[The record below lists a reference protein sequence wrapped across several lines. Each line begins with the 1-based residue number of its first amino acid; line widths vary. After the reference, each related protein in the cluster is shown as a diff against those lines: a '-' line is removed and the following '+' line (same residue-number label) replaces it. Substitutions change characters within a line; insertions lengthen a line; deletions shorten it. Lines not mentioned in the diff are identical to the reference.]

1 MKKSQTAV
9 AAMKKGS
16 LGRTMLACALAATL
30 AVPMGTGQLVGQA
43 FADDVVVDAPAETPA
58 VPADS
63 QNDLTIRGVDFM
75 TVNAADGLWDLFRVE
90 NGVGK
95 NIYLEV
101 EKDGSLI
108 APRFSYQ
115 IVEGQDADGEE
126 AADYAGNADSG
137 RIAQI
142 VSLRIGDMSAGKE
155 AASRTVQQVFADPN
169 NFPSYTVKVYDAK
182 RGGSVL
188 YEGTIC
194 PVYAKLVGI
203 DGSEEWKVMGIRT
216 VGDQD
221 QYADTIGAGSVYYK
235 NVTDANPLAFRCD
248 TTNAAGEPTVARA
261 ENDNKYVVSY
271 QQVEA
276 GAISGALK
284 YVDAD
289 GNIVDTELV
298 ENIGTGKEVAI
309 KKSFFKTTENSE
321 TGTAETRYYRV
332 IQRLNGTTVTLT
344 PEQATKQVR
353 VMEVENAKAGA
364 YQVTIKYVDENG
376 NLLWSDA
383 VDVKGKG
390 YQYTLPNSFSMS
402 AVAAA
407 NNEVT
412 TDREKGSWGVS
423 YYTLA
428 SWSIATNP
436 SNDNEAIQ
444 AQSSE
449 STEGDPVVS
458 FDAGEYP
465 AGRTVTAVYQSQATT
480 KEVNLT
486 IIEINGET
494 GDTIDKVSYTVTP
507 EQSATYTP
515 ARKGNM
521 VPWSGNMEPIT
532 YAWEDLEKGS
542 DVLRYVY
549 YVPEDY
555 MPAAAYDITVQ
566 YMNIANSQILRSET
580 ITVDPASNDYVNILG
595 EETVAVGSDT
605 YVRLAG
611 QETAIRHAPFSPART
626 YTIYYRD
633 VNDELSANITIR
645 RTQIVETERPSA
657 TPAQTLNAAP
667 VTTTIVNAPAG
678 EAAEG
683 GDDAGGA
690 DAAAPTGIDVG
701 VGTGD
706 GETIINDDDNPL
718 ANMAGQDTATER
730 TIVDDENPLYSG
742 LAQDAT
748 ALGSSMAMAVA
759 AGVIVLVGVGI
770 FLYGWMRR
778 RRKEDQTA
786 TDSMNA

>member
-1 MKKSQTAV
+1 M
-9 AAMKKGS
+9 
-16 LGRTMLACALAATL
+16 
-30 AVPMGTGQLVGQA
+30 
-43 FADDVVVDAPAETPA
+43 
-58 VPADS
+58 
-63 QNDLTIRGVDFM
+63 
-75 TVNAADGLWDLFRVE
+75 
-90 NGVGK
+90 
-95 NIYLEV
+95 
-101 EKDGSLI
+101 
-108 APRFSYQ
+108 
-115 IVEGQDADGEE
+115 
-126 AADYAGNADSG
+126 
-137 RIAQI
+137 
-142 VSLRIGDMSAGKE
+142 
-155 AASRTVQQVFADPN
+155 
-169 NFPSYTVKVYDAK
+169 
-182 RGGSVL
+182 
-188 YEGTIC
+188 
-194 PVYAKLVGI
+194 
-203 DGSEEWKVMGIRT
+203 
-216 VGDQD
+216 
-221 QYADTIGAGSVYYK
+221 
-235 NVTDANPLAFRCD
+235 
-248 TTNAAGEPTVARA
+248 
-261 ENDNKYVVSY
+261 
-271 QQVEA
+271 
-276 GAISGALK
+276 
-284 YVDAD
+284 
-289 GNIVDTELV
+289 
-298 ENIGTGKEVAI
+298 
-309 KKSFFKTTENSE
+309 
-321 TGTAETRYYRV
+321 
-332 IQRLNGTTVTLT
+332 
-344 PEQATKQVR
+344 
-353 VMEVENAKAGA
+353 
-364 YQVTIKYVDENG
+364 DENG

-458 FDAGEYP
+458 FDAGDFP
-465 AGRTVTAVYQSQATT
+465 TGRAVTAVYQSQATT

-486 IIEINGET
+486 IVEINGET

-532 YAWEDLEKGS
+532 YAWEDLEKGA
-542 DVLRYVY
+542 DVLQYVY

-555 MPAAAYDITVQ
+555 VPAEAYDITVQ

-595 EETVAVGSDT
+595 EETFAVGSDT

-645 RTQIVETERPSA
+645 HTQIVETERPSA

-667 VTTTIVNAPAG
+667 VATTIVNAPAG

-706 GETIINDDDNPL
+706 GEAIINDDDNPL
-718 ANMAGQDTATER
+718 ANLAGQDTATER

-778 RRKEDQTA
+778 RRKEGQTA

>member
-16 LGRTMLACALAATL
+16 FGRTILACALAATL
-30 AVPMGTGQLVGQA
+30 AAPMGTGQLVGQA
-43 FADDVVVDAPAETPA
+43 FADDVAADAPTETPA
-58 VPADS
+58 APSDPQGAIAVHG
-63 QNDLTIRGVDFM
+63 IDFM
-75 TVNAADGLWDLFRVE
+75 TVNASDGLWDLFRVE
-90 NGVGK
+90 NGAGK

-101 EKDGSLI
+101 EKDGSPI
-108 APRFSYQ
+108 APRFAYQ
-115 IVEGQDADGEE
+115 IVEGQGADSEGD
-126 AADYAGNADSG
+126 ADYAGDADSS

-142 VSLRIGDMSAGKE
+142 VSLKIATAAGEE
-155 AASRTVQQVFADPN
+155 AAPQTVQQVFADPN

-182 RGGSVL
+182 RGGSLL
-188 YEGTIC
+188 YEGAIC
-194 PVYAKLVGI
+194 PVYAKLVGT

-235 NVTDANPLAFRCD
+235 NIADANPLAFQCD
-248 TTNAAGEPTVARA
+248 TTNAAGEPTVTRA

-271 QQVEA
+271 RQVEA

-284 YVDAD
+284 YVDTD
-289 GNIVDTELV
+289 GNIIDTEVV
-298 ENIGTGKEVAI
+298 ENIGSGKEVAI
-309 KKSFFKTTENSE
+309 KKSFFKSTENSE
-321 TGTAETRYYRV
+321 TGATETRYYRV
-332 IQRLNGTTVTLT
+332 IQRLAGTVVTLT

-353 VMEVENAKAGA
+353 VMEVKNTDAGA

-402 AVAAA
+402 SVAAA
-407 NNEVT
+407 DNAVT
-412 TDREKGSWGVS
+412 TDREKDSWGVS

-436 SNDNEAIQ
+436 SNDNKAID
-444 AQSSE
+444 ASS
-449 STEGDPVVS
+449 STPTEGDPVVS

-486 IIEINGET
+486 IVEINGET
-494 GDTIDKVSYTVTP
+494 GATIDKVQYTVTP

-515 ARKGNM
+515 ARKGDM
-521 VPWSGNMEPIT
+521 VPWSGNMDPIT

-542 DVLRYVY
+542 DVLQYVY

-555 MPAAAYDITVQ
+555 VPAEAYDITVQ
-566 YMNIANSQILRSET
+566 YMNIANSQILRSDT
-580 ITVDPASNDYVNILG
+580 IKIDPESNDYVSILG
-595 EETVAVGSDT
+595 EETFAVGDDT

-633 VNDELSANITIR
+633 ANDQLSSNITIR
-645 RTQIVETERPSA
+645 RTQIVETERPTA
-657 TPAQTLNAAP
+657 AELPAPVLNAAP
-667 VTTTIVNAPAG
+667 VTTVVAPGAG
-678 EAAEG
+678 AD
-683 GDDAGGA
+683 GDDAEAGG
-690 DAAAPTGIDVG
+690 DAAAAPAGIDVG
-701 VGTGD
+701 VGMGD
-706 GETIINDDDNPL
+706 GETVINDDDNPL
-718 ANMAGQDTATER
+718 ANMAGQDTTTER

-742 LAQDAT
+742 LVQDVSASGSALAMGVAT
-748 ALGSSMAMAVA
+748 
-759 AGVIVLVGVGI
+759 GVIVLVAAGI
-770 FLYGWMRR
+770 FLYGLVR
-778 RRKEDQTA
+778 RRKCNEQTA
-786 TDSMNA
+786 TDSINA